1 MSDSVKQAARRLAMT
16 PYVQKPHPVIPYL
29 RMQFGLSAVE
39 AIQAI
44 EESNLIKARAQ

>member
-1 MSDSVKQAARRLAMT
+1 MTDSVKQAARWLATT
-16 PYVQKPHPVIPYL
+16 PHSQKPHPVIPYL
-29 RMQFGLSAVE
+29 RKRFGLSAVE